1 MSFFLDAPARLLQRN
16 TDLNAL
22 SFPKRPRSER
32 GNIINHLIIF
42 QIQKKDCAKLDNSYH
57 LDVHRLE
64 NQSPERNAWATYSV
78 FDVMFCLTCRFSV
91 IWGENIRHEKQE
103 EERKDCFHK
112 TPTTRT
118 WERISSQQLSYKAA
132 AIRDCGELRLDGE
145 TDQGVVSKPADE
157 VETN

>member
-1 MSFFLDAPARLLQRN
+1 MSKISFFLDAPARLLQRN

-42 QIQKKDCAKLDNSYH
+42 QIQKKTA
-57 LDVHRLE
+57 
-64 NQSPERNAWATYSV
+64 RNWITAIAWATYSV